1 MITTKGLMTR
11 KRKRDEKSMEEGDEE
26 EEEEEEE
33 GEEEGKGQKRAKFS
47 YSLGSGGN
55 QDDYKVSHSVE

>member
-11 KRKRDEKSMEEGDEE
+11 KRKRDEKSMEKGD

-33 GEEEGKGQKRAKFS
+33 GEEEEKGQKRAKFS
-47 YSLGSGGN
+47 YSLGSEGN
-55 QDDYKVSHSVE
+55 QDDYKVSDSVE